1 MSITYY
7 LDRLKKG
14 SLTVVESDACLDAIL
29 TGTVSQPDIEQLLM
43 VLSDRGETV
52 DEIVGFAQAMRRHMV
67 RVPLSFSYCLD
78 LCGTGG
84 SGKDRFNVSTAT
96 AFIVSAMGYPVAK
109 HGNYG
114 SRRPNGSFNF
124 LDALGVSYELS
135 VDALVTQFSQTNLCF
150 LLAKNFHPAMRFVM
164 PARKAVNRRTIF
176 NVLGPLCN
184 PASVTHQVI
193 GTSSVTNAQTL
204 AHVVQRLGTT
214 RTVVVVGG
222 DGRDELSLIG
232 PNTIFEVSGDDV
244 KQWTWESPISVTVT
258 EFGDATQNAALFLE
272 LIRTQNNDHPIMKYI
287 LANVGLALYC
297 IGKVA
302 SIDDGIDNALRWFN
316 SNKIDLKKYG
326 VPHNGVPHNGV

>member
-1 MSITYY
+1 M
-7 LDRLKKG
+7 
-14 SLTVVESDACLDAIL
+14 
-29 TGTVSQPDIEQLLM
+29 
-43 VLSDRGETV
+43 
-52 DEIVGFAQAMRRHMV
+52 
-67 RVPLSFSYCLD
+67 
-78 LCGTGG
+78 
-84 SGKDRFNVSTAT
+84 
-96 AFIVSAMGYPVAK
+96 
-109 HGNYG
+109 
-114 SRRPNGSFNF
+114 
-124 LDALGVSYELS
+124 
-135 VDALVTQFSQTNLCF
+135 
-150 LLAKNFHPAMRFVM
+150 
-164 PARKAVNRRTIF
+164 
-176 NVLGPLCN
+176 
-184 PASVTHQVI
+184 I